1 MGTNPRMEEESNGNV
16 TNYPGQPLPV
26 SIVPES
32 NVAVAE
38 TESLLQIASAGP
50 FHSETSD
57 EEKSE
62 IKVAKNT
69 ENLLITAPSLQNQ
82 SFSFN
87 R

>member
-1 MGTNPRMEEESNGNV
+1 MGTNPRLEEESNENV
-16 TNYPGQPLPV
+16 TNYHGQPPPV

-50 FHSETSD
+50 FQSETSD

-62 IKVAKNT
+62 IKVANNT

>member
-1 MGTNPRMEEESNGNV
+1 MGTNPRLEEESNENV
-16 TNYPGQPLPV
+16 TNYPGQPPP
-26 SIVPES
+26 VPES

-50 FHSETSD
+50 FQSETSD

-62 IKVAKNT
+62 IKVANNT

>member
-1 MGTNPRMEEESNGNV
+1 MGTNPRLEEESKENV
-16 TNYPGQPLPV
+16 SNYPPPV

-50 FHSETSD
+50 FQSETSD

-62 IKVAKNT
+62 IKVANNT

-82 SFSFN
+82 SFSFH